1 MLSRLCV
8 LAGEVNVC
16 LCRPVQIQLEE
27 VEGDYEKHFNELQ
40 EKLVLLIQNNQE
52 KVRVC
57 GCVAVPTGHER
68 LRFCEVL
75 VCCRCSAW
83 PMRLRC
89 SR

>member
-8 LAGEVNVC
+8 LARRAGEVNVC

-57 GCVAVPTGHER
+57 VAVSPFPQDTKDYDFVRFSCVADAVHGR
-68 LRFCEVL
+68 
-75 VCCRCSAW
+75 
-83 PMRLRC
+83 
-89 SR
+89 